1 MDLNIRRNNELI
13 SILNLGDERKIEFRT
28 NSASY
33 TQRDIKLAATRTA
46 PAPKV
51 IWTSKGNVKT
61 KSKTCLQCNWIT
73 RQGRLMQTYHI
84 HTSTTPH
91 ALVPVWKHHIYT
103 MLITGSEQ
111 HRKRYIGAKK
121 TQRGRKQM
129 LPQAVCNVLLSLS
142 LLHCFHSILTHCRG
156 LFFFFALRPLR
167 TILMFYSGAVSVQA
181 NFCFAQPHIRSSRRH
196 PM

>member
-1 MDLNIRRNNELI
+1 MPMKMQIAVFFRSLWRTQIHTHPQTQRHENKLHSHVEYNGRVRKMDLNIRRNNELI

-73 RQGRLMQTYHI
+73 RRGRLMQTYHI

-91 ALVPVWKHHIYT
+91 ALVPVWKHHIHT
-103 MLITGSEQ
+103 
-111 HRKRYIGAKK
+111 
-121 TQRGRKQM
+121 
-129 LPQAVCNVLLSLS
+129 PCWSLGVNNTEND
-142 LLHCFHSILTHCRG
+142 I
-156 LFFFFALRPLR
+156 
-167 TILMFYSGAVSVQA
+167 
-181 NFCFAQPHIRSSRRH
+181 
-196 PM
+196 